1 MKNIIKY
8 LVIISFLLFS
18 NNSYWEFKESNEIDI
33 NKIEVSSN
41 QSEAIKA
48 IDWDINSKFD
58 FKETDNQLMVR
69 LQFKRSEID
78 SINLNQYGFSGI
90 WTIYIYDWLKEVWK
104 IDSCSSVCNIKQIVW
119 NEIVF
124 SLIKAYYDWKTIK
137 EVVLIWREKN
147 KENTYSQIDIMFN
160 DFFKKIENESVE
172 NKVVK
177 LWVVYKKIEKIKNS
191 TKSLKV
197 RNILDYCLWLIWE
210 KLSNENENLEGL
222 KIVRKIFNEQ

>member
-48 IDWDINSKFD
+48 IDWDVNSKFD

-69 LQFKRSEID
+69 LKFKRSEID

-104 IDSCSSVCNIKQIVW
+104 INNCKKCDINWLVW
-119 NEIVF
+119 NEIVL
-124 SLIKAYYDWKTIK
+124 SLIKASYTFPVIK
-137 EVVLIWREKN
+137 EIVITWREKN
-147 KENTYSQIDIMFN
+147 KENIYNQIDIMFT